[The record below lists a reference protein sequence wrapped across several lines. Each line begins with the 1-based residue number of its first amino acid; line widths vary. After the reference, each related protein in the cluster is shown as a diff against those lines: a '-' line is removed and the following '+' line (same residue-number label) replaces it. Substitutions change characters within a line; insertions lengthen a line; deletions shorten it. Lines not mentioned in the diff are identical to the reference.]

1 MSNGRIGFFLI
12 FKDRETLSDPNSGRK
27 YFLTW
32 KIYFWKYMLKKIF
45 ML

>member
-12 FKDRETLSDPNSGRK
+12 FKDRETLSDPNYGRK

-32 KIYFWKYMLKKIF
+32 NTIF
-45 ML
+45 GSIC